1 MRRARRAATASAW
14 DADATTERSVQL
26 GGRPHHHGVAGTSD
40 VLVARQPIFDRRQ
53 HVAGYELLF
62 RGAPAGELTSV
73 DEAERRTG
81 TVVMNLFTDIG
92 IERIVGN
99 VPAWINVS
107 REFVLS
113 GLIDS
118 LPPELVV
125 LEFLE
130 DQLIDGEV
138 LEAIERLKHAGY
150 RIALDDFIYSAGT
163 DPLIDLADLVK
174 LDILQFSEPEL
185 RDEVRRLK
193 ERSITL
199 LAEKV
204 ENRAELD
211 RCREEPFALFQGYFF
226 CRPELVRGRRL
237 DAQRTTLL
245 KLLAALHQDDVQI
258 ATLERMIGRDVGLSY
273 RLLRYLNS
281 AYFGLGDVR
290 SIGQALALL
299 GIENV
304 KSWAILSAY
313 GVIDDK
319 PAELA
324 VTALVRAR
332 FCELAAAQV
341 PAANSREMFT
351 LGLFSVI
358 DALLDMPIDEVLD
371 AVPLPT
377 DMRAALIT
385 HEGTAGTLLE
395 SVAAIEVGDF
405 DRARIHLRNPGKI
418 YIASLEWAADTSGAL
433 AA

>member
-1 MRRARRAATASAW
+1 MRC
-14 DADATTERSVQL
+14 
-26 GGRPHHHGVAGTSD
+26 D
-40 VLVARQPIFDRRQ
+40 V
-53 HVAGYELLF
+53 
-62 RGAPAGELTSV
+62 S
-73 DEAERRTG
+73 
-81 TVVMNLFTDIG
+81 
-92 IERIVGN
+92 
-99 VPAWINVS
+99 
-107 REFVLS
+107 
-113 GLIDS
+113 
-118 LPPELVV
+118 
-125 LEFLE
+125 
-130 DQLIDGEV
+130 
-138 LEAIERLKHAGY
+138 
-150 RIALDDFIYSAGT
+150 
-163 DPLIDLADLVK
+163 
-174 LDILQFSEPEL
+174 
-185 RDEVRRLK
+185 K

-358 DALLDMPIDEVLD
+358 DAAARHADRRGARCRATADRHARGSD
-371 AVPLPT
+371 HARGHRGHPT
-377 DMRAALIT
+377 R
-385 HEGTAGTLLE
+385 
-395 SVAAIEVGDF
+395 V
-405 DRARIHLRNPGKI
+405 R
-418 YIASLEWAADTSGAL
+418 SGNRGSR
-433 AA
+433 